1 MTDAPTNGLYD
12 RAISYMTQP
21 QRDWRRLTAKSRGFE
36 QSLFDHTRIEIDALL
51 QLAPI
56 FSQTNHFGLT
66 EDELEMLI
74 VALMAH
80 DVGKQLD
87 EWQDY
92 IGGRSDPLSDVNR
105 RLTTEVVP
113 TLYPALGLE
122 PREGVNQVIENCIN
136 LHMKHER
143 RPGNVLDAILG
154 ARGSQDRWFSLAE
167 IVFHL
172 DNLCSIGNVSGAL
185 GYLRDESKP
194 FSRHLHSVHHQVS
207 VRGVSTPMLHRAA
220 EEMFEEKGWT
230 PLLYFRDATIYVK
243 SATEPKEQPTQEEI
257 RARLAQVLQENLQ
270 DEVAKLMV
278 GSPTATILPKP
289 EIFDHEELDDY
300 LRIAYQRIGSESFS
314 KKKPDVR
321 KKVVASYL
329 SVNQSDVNREILERE
344 TDRIGQ
350 AQPEM
355 IVFKFFKAAM
365 SKALVGDDG
374 FQRTAA
380 LYEETF
386 GSEAWHGLQSTSTI
400 MPAKEMKLVVDPF
413 WKLPGEKFGK
423 SVGTVEELDPASRL
437 EILLEVLN
445 GIAQE
450 VYSKI
455 EHPPSRTALAEDMAQ
470 SFIKDLVAPASLS
483 NLFEVAELQ
492 LASYSI
498 SKKFAGKKGRNAR
511 YFCPVCNTPFDSG
524 TQARADFVDKP
535 EAHTNRATAYSGF
548 DKVFICNACKYER
561 LLRQVLLGDRTQEVI
576 VLMPRMNIGRA
587 AGAELVRRAKSIYH
601 ELYAVMVSE
610 TDDPDVPNDP
620 DVRISMSLTGMMAS
634 KSLDKNV
641 FALSDGELSR
651 LFSYRA
657 SEQNRRKHRKQ
668 LEKSLKAAFES
679 LEELNDEWM
688 TEFDDWA
695 SALDAVIANEISEEP
710 APDIRREA
718 YNLGVKMRLI
728 CHTPNLI
735 LIPLS
740 YPLAVGNDNETNQAL
755 RKLFVELMIGLSLDC
770 AVVILRDSESF
781 ALPEPQGVAWIPPI
795 GPARRLVGE
804 ILERFE
810 KRRHARSVARQKKQ
824 LDRLVSSEWVP
835 LEYGEDI
842 YRAIGVASVLAG
854 DTNYS
859 DRSHIY
865 QILSAP
871 TVGHV
876 MRRIEQQ
883 SSTGQVPYYHY
894 KPLKIL
900 EEVLA

>member
-1 MTDAPTNGLYD
+1 MTDTTTNRLYE
-12 RAISYMTQP
+12 RAISYMNQ
-21 QRDWRRLTAKSRGFE
+21 QGWRRLTAKSRGFE

-56 FSQTNHFGLT
+56 FSLANHFGLT
-66 EDELEMLI
+66 EDEFEMLI

-92 IGGRSDPLSDVNR
+92 IGGRSDPLSDINR
-105 RLTTEVVP
+105 RLTAEVVP

-122 PREGVNQVIENCIN
+122 PREGINQIIENCIN
-136 LHMKHER
+136 LHMRHER

-154 ARGSQDRWFSLAE
+154 ARGSQARWFSLAE

-172 DNLCSIGNVSGAL
+172 DNLCSIGSVSGAL

-194 FSRHLHSVHHQVS
+194 FSRHLHTAYHQVN
-207 VRGVSTPMLHRAA
+207 VRGVSTPMLHKAA
-220 EEMFEEKGWT
+220 EEIFEEKGWM

-243 SATEPKEQPTQEEI
+243 SATEPREQPAQGEV

-270 DEVAKLMV
+270 SEVAKLMV

-289 EIFDHEELDDY
+289 ELFDHEELDDY
-300 LRIAYQRIGSESFS
+300 LRIAYGRIGSGSFS
-314 KKKPDVR
+314 KKKPDDR

-329 SVNQSDVNREILERE
+329 AVTQSEVDRETLELE

-365 SKALVGDDG
+365 SNALVGDAG
-374 FQRTAA
+374 FQCAA
-380 LYEETF
+380 VLYEEAF
-386 GSEAWHGLQSTSTI
+386 GIETWRGLQSTSTI
-400 MPAKEMKLVVDPF
+400 MPAKEMKVVVDPY

-423 SVGTVEELDPASRL
+423 SVGTIEELDPTSRL

-445 GIAQE
+445 EIARE

-455 EHPPSRTALAEDMAQ
+455 EHPPSRIALAEDMAQ
-470 SFIKDLVAPASLS
+470 NFIADLIAPTSLA
-483 NLFEVAELQ
+483 NLSEVAKLQ
-492 LASYSI
+492 REAYSV
-498 SKKFAGKKGRNAR
+498 SKKFAGKKGQNAH

-535 EAHTNRATAYSGF
+535 GAHTNRATAYGGF
-548 DKVFICNACKYER
+548 DKVFICNACKDER
-561 LLRQVLLGDRTQEVI
+561 LLRQVLLGDRTQEVM

-587 AGAELVRRAKSIYH
+587 AGAELVRRARNIYH
-601 ELYAVMVSE
+601 ELYAVMVGE
-610 TDDPDVPNDP
+610 TDDP
-620 DVRISMSLTGMMAS
+620 DVRISMSLTGMIAS
-634 KSLDKNV
+634 KSLDKSV
-641 FALSDGELSR
+641 FALSDSELSR

-668 LEKSLKAAFES
+668 LEKSLKEAFES
-679 LEELNDEWM
+679 LEELNDEWV

-695 SALDAVIANEISEEP
+695 IALDAVIANEISEEP

-770 AVVILRDSESF
+770 AVAILQDSESF

-804 ILERFE
+804 MLERFE
-810 KRRHARSVARQKKQ
+810 KRHHARSVARQKKQ

-835 LEYGEDI
+835 LGYGEEV
-842 YRAIGVASVLAG
+842 YKAIGAASVLAG

-859 DRSHIY
+859 DRSHIF

-876 MRRIEQQ
+876 LRRIEQQ
-883 SSTGQVPYYHY
+883 SSTGQVPYYHF

-900 EEVLA
+900 EEVLV

>member
-1 MTDAPTNGLYD
+1 MTDTSTNRLYE
-12 RAISYMTQP
+12 RAIAYMNQ
-21 QRDWRRLTAKSRGFE
+21 QGWRRLTAKSRGFE

-56 FSQTNHFGLT
+56 FARTNHFGLS
-66 EDELEMLI
+66 DNELEILI

-80 DVGKQLD
+80 DTGKQLD

-92 IGGRSDPLSDVNR
+92 IGGRSGPLSDVNR
-105 RLTTEVVP
+105 QLTTEVVP

-154 ARGSQDRWFSLAE
+154 ARGSQHRWFSLAE
-167 IVFHL
+167 IVYHL
-172 DNLCSIGNVSGAL
+172 DNLCSIGSVSGAL

-194 FSRHLHSVHHQVS
+194 FYRHLHSVHHQVS
-207 VRGVSTPMLHRAA
+207 VRGVSTPLLHKAA

-243 SATEPKEQPTQEEI
+243 SAAEPKEQPAQKDAQ
-257 RARLAQVLQENLQ
+257 ARLTQILQENLQ
-270 DEVAKLMV
+270 GEVARLMV
-278 GSPTATILPKP
+278 GSPTATFLPKP
-289 EIFDHEELDDY
+289 ELFDHQELDDY
-300 LRIAYQRIGSESFS
+300 LRIAYRRIGSGSFS
-314 KKKPDVR
+314 KKKPDDR
-321 KKVVASYL
+321 KKVIADYL
-329 SVNQSDVNREILERE
+329 SVKQSDLNRETLERE

-355 IVFKFFKAAM
+355 LVFKFFKAAM
-365 SKALVGDDG
+365 SKKVALLDDNAFG
-374 FQRTAA
+374 QAEA
-380 LYEETF
+380 LYDETF
-386 GSEAWHGLQSTSTI
+386 GEGTWKALQKTANL
-400 MPAKEMKLVVDPF
+400 MPAKEMNLVIDPF
-413 WKLPGEKFGK
+413 WKLSGEKFGE
-423 SVGTVEELDPASRL
+423 SVGTMEELDAASRL
-437 EILLEVLN
+437 EILLETL
-445 GIAQE
+445 GKIARE
-450 VYSKI
+450 VYSKM
-455 EHPPSRTALAEDMAQ
+455 EDPPSRATLAEDMAR
-470 SFIKDLVAPASLS
+470 SFTTDLIAPASLP
-483 NLFEVAELQ
+483 NFTEVAKLQ
-492 LASYSI
+492 RESYSI
-498 SKKFAGKKGRNAR
+498 SKKFAGKKGRNAH
-511 YFCPVCNTPFDSG
+511 YFCPACNTPFDSG

-535 EAHTNRATAYSGF
+535 EAHTNRATAYGGF

-561 LLRQVLLGDRTQEVI
+561 LLRQILLGDRTQEVM
-576 VLMPRMNIGRA
+576 VLTPRMNMGRA
-587 AGAELVRRAKSIYH
+587 GGAELVRRARNIYH
-601 ELYAVMVSE
+601 ELYVVMVGE
-610 TDDPDVPNDP
+610 TDDP
-620 DVRISMSLTGMMAS
+620 DVRISMSLTGMIAS
-634 KSLDKNV
+634 KGLDKNV
-641 FALSDGELSR
+641 FALSDSELSR

-668 LEKSLKAAFES
+668 LEKSLKEAFES
-679 LEELNDEWM
+679 LEDLNDEWV

-770 AVVILRDSESF
+770 AVAILRDSESF

-804 ILERFE
+804 MLERFE
-810 KRRHARSVARQKKQ
+810 KRHHAQSADRQQKQ

-835 LEYGEDI
+835 LAYGEDV

-859 DRSHIY
+859 DRSHVY

-876 MRRIEQQ
+876 LRRIEQQ
-883 SSTGQVPYYHY
+883 SSTGQVPYYHF

>member
-1 MTDAPTNGLYD
+1 MTDTSTNRLYE
-12 RAISYMTQP
+12 RAISYMTRP
-21 QRDWRRLTAKSRGFE
+21 ELDWRRLTAKSRGFE

-56 FSQTNHFGLT
+56 FSRTNHFGLT
-66 EDELEMLI
+66 EDELEILI

-80 DVGKQLD
+80 DMGKQLD

-105 RLTTEVVP
+105 RLTAEVVP

-143 RPGNVLDAILG
+143 RPGNVLDAILE

-167 IVFHL
+167 IVYHL
-172 DNLCSIGNVSGAL
+172 DNLCSIGSVSGAL
-185 GYLRDESKP
+185 DYLRDESKP
-194 FSRHLHSVHHQVS
+194 FYRHLLSVHHQVS
-207 VRGVSTPMLHRAA
+207 VRGASTPMLHKAA
-220 EEMFEEKGWT
+220 EELFEKKGWV

-243 SATEPKEQPTQEEI
+243 SATEPKEQPTQEDVQ
-257 RARLAQVLQENLQ
+257 ARLTQVLQENLQ
-270 DEVAKLMV
+270 SEVARLMV

-289 EIFDHEELDDY
+289 ELFDHQELDDY
-300 LRIAYQRIGSESFS
+300 LRIAYRRIGSGSFS
-314 KKKPDVR
+314 KKKPDDR

-329 SVNQSDVNREILERE
+329 SVKQADVDQETLELE
-344 TDRIGQ
+344 TDRISQ

-365 SKALVGDDG
+365 SKALVADEG
-374 FQRTAA
+374 FQRSAA
-380 LYEETF
+380 LYEEVF
-386 GSEAWHGLQSTSTI
+386 GNGTWDGLQSTSTI
-400 MPAKEMKLVVDPF
+400 MPAKEMNLVIDPF
-413 WKLPGEKFGK
+413 WKLPGNKFGR
-423 SVGTVEELDPASRL
+423 SVGTVEELDSASRL
-437 EILLEVLN
+437 EVLLEVLKE
-445 GIAQE
+445 IAQQ
-450 VYSKI
+450 VYS
-455 EHPPSRTALAEDMAQ
+455 EMEYPPSRAALAEDMAR
-470 SFIKDLVAPASLS
+470 SFIVDLAAPTSLP
-483 NLFEVAELQ
+483 NFAEVAKLQ
-492 LASYSI
+492 RESYST
-498 SKKFAGKKGRNAR
+498 SKKFAGKKRQNAH

-535 EAHTNRATAYSGF
+535 EAHTNRATAYGGF

-587 AGAELVRRAKSIYH
+587 AGAELVRRARNIYH
-601 ELYAVMVSE
+601 ELYVVMVGE
-610 TDDPDVPNDP
+610 TDDP
-620 DVRISMSLTGMMAS
+620 DVRISMSLTGMIAS
-634 KSLDKNV
+634 KGLDKNV
-641 FALSDGELSR
+641 FALSDSELCR

-668 LEKSLKAAFES
+668 LEKSLKEAFES
-679 LEELNDEWM
+679 LEDLNDEWV

-755 RKLFVELMIGLSLDC
+755 RKLFVELMIGMSLDC
-770 AVVILRDSESF
+770 AVAILRDSESF

-804 ILERFE
+804 MLERFE
-810 KRRHARSVARQKKQ
+810 KRHHARSAARQQKQ

-835 LEYGEDI
+835 LAYGEDV

-859 DRSHIY
+859 DRSHVY

-871 TVGHV
+871 TAGHV
-876 MRRIEQQ
+876 LRRIEQQ
-883 SSTGQVPYYHY
+883 SSTGQVPYYHF

>member
-1 MTDAPTNGLYD
+1 MMVDTSTNQLYE
-12 RAISYMTQP
+12 RVISYMNQ
-21 QRDWRRLTAKSRGFE
+21 QGWRRLTAKSRGFE

-51 QLAPI
+51 QLTPI

-87 EWQDY
+87 KWQDY

-105 RLTTEVVP
+105 RLTNEVVP

-154 ARGSQDRWFSLAE
+154 ARGPQERWFSLAE

-172 DNLCSIGNVSGAL
+172 DNLCSIGSVSGAL

-194 FSRHLHSVHHQVS
+194 FSRHLHSIHHQIS
-207 VRGVSTPMLHRAA
+207 VRGVSTPILHKSA

-243 SATEPKEQPTQEEI
+243 SATEPREQPLQEEV
-257 RARLAQVLQENLQ
+257 RARLTQVLQENLQ
-270 DEVAKLMV
+270 GEVAKLMV

-289 EIFDHEELDDY
+289 ELFDHEELDDY
-300 LRIAYQRIGSESFS
+300 LRIAYQKIGSGSFS
-314 KKKPDVR
+314 KKKPDDR

-329 SVNQSDVNREILERE
+329 SVKQSDVNRQTLERE

-374 FQRTAA
+374 FQQTAA
-380 LYEETF
+380 LYEEAF
-386 GSEAWHGLQSTSTI
+386 GSETWHGLQSTSTI
-400 MPAKEMKLVVDPF
+400 MPAKEMKLVIDPF
-413 WKLPGEKFGK
+413 WKLPGEKFGR

-445 GIAQE
+445 GIAQG

-470 SFIKDLVAPASLS
+470 SFITDLVAPASLP
-483 NLFEVAELQ
+483 NLSEIAETQ
-492 LASYSI
+492 RESYSI

-561 LLRQVLLGDRTQEVI
+561 LLRQVLLGDRTEEVM

-587 AGAELVRRAKSIYH
+587 AGAELVRRAKNIYH
-601 ELYAVMVSE
+601 ELYVVMVGE
-610 TDDPDVPNDP
+610 TDDP
-620 DVRISMSLTGMMAS
+620 DVRISMSLTGMIAS
-634 KSLDKNV
+634 KGLDKNV
-641 FALSDGELSR
+641 FALSDSELSR

-668 LEKSLKAAFES
+668 LEKSLRAAFES
-679 LEELNDEWM
+679 LEELNDEWI

-770 AVVILRDSESF
+770 AVAILRDSESF
-781 ALPEPQGVAWIPPI
+781 ALPEPQGVAWIPPV

-804 ILERFE
+804 MLERFE
-810 KRRHARSVARQKKQ
+810 KRRKARSVARQEKQ
-824 LDRLVSSEWVP
+824 LDRLISSEWVP
-835 LEYGEDI
+835 LGYGEDI
-842 YRAIGVASVLAG
+842 YKAIGVASVLAG

-859 DRSHIY
+859 DRSHVY

-876 MRRIEQQ
+876 LRRIEQQ
-883 SSTGQVPYYHY
+883 SSTGQVPYYHF